1 MVVSQTHYEFNV
13 LLDKVDTLS
22 TPNFEPE
29 ERDVFLNNA
38 VERYISQR
46 AYGTNPKGEGLEET
60 QKRLD
65 DLKNITSNS
74 NITTFTSTTDN
85 KPNGYFVQLPS
96 DYRHAIGEE
105 VSITYT
111 DCNSESQSKR
121 IPVIPV
127 THDRYNR
134 VINDPFSK
142 PCEDEIIRL
151 GYGADANGNQ
161 RFELITDGSMTLTT
175 YHLRYIKEPQKIQYG
190 TVYDP
195 SSSGFGTDQ
204 DGSLM
209 DDDYRAKEI
218 IKMAITEALGNI
230 ESQRVLLS
238 EKELEKIE

>member
-1 MVVSQTHYEFNV
+1 MNVSQTHYEFNV

-65 DLKNITSNS
+65 DLKNITSNT
-74 NITTFTSTTDN
+74 NITTFISTSDN
-85 KPNGYFVQLPS
+85 KPNGYFVNLPS
-96 DYRHAIGEE
+96 DYRHAIEEE
-105 VSITYT
+105 VTMTYT
-111 DCNSESQSKR
+111 DCNGQSQSKR
-121 IPVIPV
+121 ISVNPV

-151 GYGADANGNQ
+151 GYGIDANNNQ
-161 RFELITDGSMTLTT
+161 RFELITDGNITLNT

-190 TVYDP
+190 SVYHPD
-195 SSSGFGTDQ
+195 SSGYGIDQ
-204 DGSLM
+204 DGDLM

-218 IKMAITEALGNI
+218 IKMAVTEALGNI
-230 ESQRVLLS
+230 ESQRVVLS